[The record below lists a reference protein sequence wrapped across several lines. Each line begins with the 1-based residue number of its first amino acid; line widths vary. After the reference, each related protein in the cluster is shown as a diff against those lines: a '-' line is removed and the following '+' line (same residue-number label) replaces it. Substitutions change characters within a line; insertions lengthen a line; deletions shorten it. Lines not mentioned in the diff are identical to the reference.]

1 MTNKTDYT
9 DDEWTV
15 LLRAPMVAGL
25 AISFADPGG
34 PIELTKEVLAAQRTL
49 SAPDSTEELLT
60 AVSQDALAHAQHRE
74 NVMAGFKPKGA
85 TAVQQIIDE
94 LHKANDILTAK
105 ATPEEAAA
113 FRTWIVAAAQA
124 SADAAGEGG
133 FLGIGAEQVSGREH
147 DMIDRIAKE
156 LSVDPA

>member
-9 DDEWTV
+9 DEEWTV

-49 SAPDSTEELLT
+49 SAPDSDEELLT

-74 NVMAGFKPKGA
+74 NVMSGFKPKGA
-85 TAVQQIIDE
+85 MAGQQIIDE
-94 LHKANDILTAK
+94 LRKANDILIAK

-113 FRTWIVAAAQA
+113 FRTWLVTAAQA

-147 DMIDRIAKE
+147 DMIARIAKE
-156 LSVDPA
+156 LGVDPA

>member
-25 AISFADPGG
+25 AISFAGPGG
-34 PIELTKEVLAAQRTL
+34 PIELTKEVVAAQRAL
-49 SAPDSTEELLT
+49 SAPDSNEELLV

-85 TAVQQIIDE
+85 MAGQQIIDE
-94 LHKANDILTAK
+94 LHEANEILIAK

-113 FRTWIVAAAQA
+113 FRAWLVAAQA
-124 SADAAGEGG
+124 AADAAGEGG

-147 DMIDRIAKE
+147 DMIARIAKE
-156 LSVDPA
+156 LGVDHA

>member
-1 MTNKTDYT
+1 MTNKTNYT
-9 DDEWTV
+9 AEEWTV

-49 SAPDSTEELLT
+49 TAPDSDEELLT
-60 AVSQDALAHAQHRE
+60 AVSQDAMAHAQHRE

-85 TAVQQIIDE
+85 TAVQQILDE
-94 LHKANDILTAK
+94 LRTANEILVAK

-113 FRTWIVAAAQA
+113 FRAWLVAAAQA
-124 SADAAGEGG
+124 AADAAGEGG
-133 FLGIGAEQVSGREH
+133 FLGIGAEQVSAREH
-147 DMIDRIAKE
+147 DMIARIAKE
-156 LSVDPA
+156 LGVDHA

>member
-34 PIELTKEVLAAQRTL
+34 PIELTKEVMATQRTL
-49 SAPDSTEELLT
+49 SAPDSTEELLV
-60 AVSQDALAHAQHRE
+60 AVSQDAMAHAQHRE

-85 TAVQQIIDE
+85 MAGQQIIDE
-94 LHKANDILTAK
+94 LRKANDILTAK

-113 FRTWIVAAAQA
+113 FRTWLVRAPRRPPPMPPGRAGSWG
-124 SADAAGEGG
+124 SAP
-133 FLGIGAEQVSGREH
+133 SR
-147 DMIDRIAKE
+147 
-156 LSVDPA
+156 